1 MKRWLQE
8 QLAHLRVSAGVVV
21 VIDPDRL
28 LQAPDFGL
36 ETDIYEAEDWFSL
49 RRIYEYQGK
58 DGSEGQP
65 VTIHL
70 VSNDFSDPRDLP
82 YDIQRAATL
91 VRIRIPVPA
100 AFRRLVMDLPDDLSD
115 RATRILQQTREEP
128 LSALLAELWG
138 VALEAVKGS
147 EDQQLGLTVRLRTDP
162 SVPASF
168 WILLRPLLTSRLA
181 SSLAQ
186 EPPDLLTIQE
196 AWEEWLR
203 KGSRSDVNEVFEAI
217 GPGITPLLH
226 SGLLQPAPATAALL
240 PSWARIGIRDLS
252 FSEQIESLLETRP
265 DEWPPDSTAGWKR
278 VAEWWGELRSVLAE
292 GAPDTAPF
300 AEAAWE
306 LWDELDEAFKPWLM
320 GEFAGLMTSTG
331 SWPATV
337 DKLVGFLARRLRE
350 GVADRVLLI
359 VLDGMGYGQWATLRR
374 HTDLQVVAAEAT
386 FGMIPTLTS
395 ISRQAIFAGTLPFNF
410 AESLRKTSKE
420 EARWRTAW
428 AAEGM
433 NVTGVRYIKTA
444 GGVGSQVPALG
455 NEQVL
460 GMVVSAVDEI
470 LHGSDLLG
478 DAQVTQAVVAW
489 ARHGYL
495 ERVVNHAR
503 EQGFEVWLT
512 ADHGNLESLP
522 LGRISEGLLVESAGV
537 RVRWYRDA
545 SLRESARP
553 EGISWDP
560 PGLPKDKIF
569 PLFAPK
575 RGGYFSG
582 ELRVTHGGLSLDE
595 VVVPLV
601 QVTT

>member
-1 MKRWLQE
+1 VKRWLQE
-8 QLAHLRVSAGVVV
+8 QLAPLRVSAGVAV

-36 ETDIYEAEDWFSL
+36 ETDVYEAEDWFSL
-49 RRIYEYQGK
+49 RSIFEHRVR
-58 DGSEGQP
+58 DGSAKP
-65 VTIHL
+65 ITIH
-70 VSNDFSDPRDLP
+70 VASDEFSDSRDLP
-82 YDIQRAATL
+82 YDIDKAATV

-100 AFRRLVMDLPDDLSD
+100 AFRRLVIDLPDDLSD
-115 RATRILQQTREEP
+115 RATKILQRASEEP
-128 LSALLAELWG
+128 LAALLAELWG
-138 VALEAVKGS
+138 VALEAIKGS
-147 EDQQLGLTVRLRTDP
+147 EDQQFELTVRLRTDP
-162 SVPASF
+162 SVPASL

-181 SSLAQ
+181 SALAH
-186 EPPDLLTIQE
+186 EPPDLVIVQE
-196 AWEEWLR
+196 AWEEWVEQ
-203 KGSRSDVNEVFEAI
+203 GAESDVNEVFEAI
-217 GPGITPLLH
+217 GPGITPLFH
-226 SGLLQPAPATAALL
+226 SGLLRPASATAVSL
-240 PSWARIGIRDLS
+240 PSWTRIGIRDLS
-252 FSEQIESLLETRP
+252 FGEQTESLLEARP
-265 DEWPPDSTAGWKR
+265 DEWPPASTAGWKR
-278 VAEWWGELRSVLAE
+278 AAEWWGELRGVLAE
-292 GAPDTAPF
+292 GAPDTANL
-300 AEAAWE
+300 AEAAWG
-306 LWDELDEAFKPWLM
+306 LWDELNDAFKPWLM
-320 GEFAGLMTSTG
+320 GGFARLLTSTG

-359 VLDGMGYGQWATLRR
+359 VIDGMGYGQWATLRR
-374 HTDLQVVAAEAT
+374 HTDLQVVEAEAT

-395 ISRQAIFAGTLPFNF
+395 ISRQAIFAGTLPINF

-420 EARWRTAW
+420 EARWKAAW
-428 AAEGM
+428 AGEGVD
-433 NVTGVRYIKTA
+433 VTDVSYKKMA
-444 GGVGSQVPALG
+444 GGLGSQIPAFG
-455 NEQVL
+455 NEQVV
-460 GMVVSAVDEI
+460 GMVVTAVDEI

-495 ERVVNHAR
+495 DKVVRHAC

-569 PLFAPK
+569 PLFAPE

-601 QVTT
+601 QVTI